1 MKGLL
6 IKDARLIWKQK
17 RFLVILL
24 FLAIMLNF
32 NSDGT
37 FVIAYLT
44 FIGFSFV
51 LSTIT
56 YDETD
61 NGYLFLMTLPV
72 GRKMFAVEKY
82 VFGLLLGSFT
92 WTVGF
97 FISIIFKLATEGKVS
112 LFDFSVESLLL
123 IPVFAVML
131 SILLPFQ
138 FKFGSE
144 KGRIAMFLAFAVA
157 VVAAYLSAKGLK
169 SIGID
174 LEQILDTLPA
184 VHVALVDLFAF
195 LTAAAAVAV
204 SCAVSGRI
212 MQNKEF

>member
-37 FVIAYLT
+37 FVIAYLS

-72 GRKMFAVEKY
+72 SRKMFAVEKY

-97 FISIIFKLATEGKVS
+97 FISIIFKLATEGEVS

-195 LTAAAAVAV
+195 LIAAAAVAV

>member
-37 FVIAYLT
+37 FVIAYLS

-72 GRKMFAVEKY
+72 SRKMFAVEKY

-97 FISIIFKLATEGKVS
+97 FISIIFKLATEGEVS

-157 VVAAYLSAKGLK
+157 VVAAALCRTK
-169 SIGID
+169 SFRTKTGKELLWIF
-174 LEQILDTLPA
+174 TK
-184 VHVALVDLFAF
+184 F
-195 LTAAAAVAV
+195 TA
-204 SCAVSGRI
+204 R
-212 MQNKEF
+212 

>member
-17 RFLVILL
+17 KFLVLLL

-32 NSDGT
+32 NSDGS
-37 FVIAYLT
+37 FVIGYLT

-51 LSTIT
+51 LNTIT
-56 YDETD
+56 CDEAE

-72 GRKMFAVEKY
+72 SKKMFAVEKY
-82 VFGLLLGSFT
+82 IFALLLGFCA

-97 FISIIFKLATEGKVS
+97 FISIIFKLTTEGNFS
-112 LFDFSVESLLL
+112 LFDFSVESLML

-131 SILLPFQ
+131 SLLLPFQ

-157 VVAAYLSAKGLK
+157 LVAAFLSTKGLK
-169 SIGID
+169 AIGID
-174 LEQILDTLPA
+174 IEHMLDTLPA
-184 VHVALVDLFAF
+184 MHAALVDFLAF
-195 LTAAAAVAV
+195 VTAAAAVAA
-204 SCAVSGRI
+204 SCAVSSRI

>member
-6 IKDARLIWKQK
+6 IKDARFIWKQK
-17 RFLVILL
+17 RFLVTLL

-72 GRKMFAVEKY
+72 SRKMFAVEKY
-82 VFGLLLGSFT
+82 VFGLLLGSCT

-97 FISIIFKLATEGKVS
+97 IISIMFKLATEGNFS
-112 LFDFSVESLLL
+112 LIDFSVESLML

-157 VVAAYLSAKGLK
+157 VVAAYLSAKALK
-169 SIGID
+169 SMGID
-174 LEQILDTLPA
+174 IEHVLDTLPT
-184 VHVALVDLFAF
+184 VHAALVDLLAF
-195 LTAAAAVAV
+195 LTAAAAVTI
-204 SCAVSGRI
+204 SCAISSRM
-212 MQNKEF
+212 MQNKEL